1 MPRKKRPPLTLAEQL
16 QKLRSAQLALAPP
29 QETDDQE
36 DTACE
41 ISSLD
46 ERIKK
51 ILGIVD
57 NRKKDANRM
66 LFFVMYDIES
76 NKVRALVHKYLKRK
90 GCTPIQRSIFLAD
103 APLEVYNS
111 IKEDLAAVQGAYE
124 NDDSII
130 VVPLSTDYLKMMKI
144 IGHKI
149 EVDVITH
156 SRNTLFF

>member
-1 MPRKKRPPLTLAEQL
+1 
-16 QKLRSAQLALAPP
+16 
-29 QETDDQE
+29 
-36 DTACE
+36 
-41 ISSLD
+41 
-46 ERIKK
+46 
-51 ILGIVD
+51 
-57 NRKKDANRM
+57 M

-103 APLEVYNS
+103 APLETYNS
-111 IKEDLAAVQGAYE
+111 IKEDLAAVQEAYE

-156 SRNTLFF
+156 SKNTLFF